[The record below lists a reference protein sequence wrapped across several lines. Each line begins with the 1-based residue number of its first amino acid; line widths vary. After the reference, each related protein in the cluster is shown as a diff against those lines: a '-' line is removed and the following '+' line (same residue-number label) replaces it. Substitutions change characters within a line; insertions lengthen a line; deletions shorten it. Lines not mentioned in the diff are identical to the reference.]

1 MLLLL
6 IIIIINF
13 FFAAFC
19 FFFFLSSFDH
29 FIIFYA
35 EIVKKEIEMH
45 QSRNKSK
52 MTVLNYPRFKY
63 EV

>member
-6 IIIIINF
+6 IIIIFNF
-13 FFAAFC
+13 FRCFL